1 MTGHKRTDR
10 VGDQIRMEIADILMR
25 RLKDPRVGFVTVT
38 AVDVTADLR
47 QAWVYVTVLQQ
58 GPQEAE
64 TLAVLARAEG
74 FIRSGLGRR
83 LKLRYVPA
91 LTFLKDTSLDRVKRG
106 MTLLDQVRPQPT
118 EPKDDRR
125 EAWSHRSTIRR
136 GLRRCAGPQQ

>member
-74 FIRSGLGRR
+74 FIRGEVGRR
-83 LKLRYVPA
+83 LKLRDVPQ
-91 LTFLKDTSLDRVKRG
+91 LTVVKGTSLDSG
-106 MTLLDQVRPQPT
+106 
-118 EPKDDRR
+118 
-125 EAWSHRSTIRR
+125 
-136 GLRRCAGPQQ
+136 

>member
-74 FIRSGLGRR
+74 FIRSELGRR
-83 LKLRYVPA
+83 LTLRYVPE
-91 LTFLKDTSLDRVKRG
+91 LTFGQDSALVPGKRG
-106 MTLLDQVRPQPT
+106 ATVP
-118 EPKDDRR
+118 
-125 EAWSHRSTIRR
+125 
-136 GLRRCAGPQQ
+136 